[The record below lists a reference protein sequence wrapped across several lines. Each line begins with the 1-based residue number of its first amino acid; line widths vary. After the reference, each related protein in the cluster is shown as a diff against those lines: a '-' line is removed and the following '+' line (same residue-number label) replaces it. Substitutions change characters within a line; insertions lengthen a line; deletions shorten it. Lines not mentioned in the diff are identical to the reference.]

1 MMDEEKIF
9 TGYCRML
16 DCSRMVTAELD
27 EGVWLSREEI
37 PVEVNTPSL
46 THTMIQLFRQGKDP
60 Q

>member
-1 MMDEEKIF
+1 MVGFWADLDSEDE
-9 TGYCRML
+9 TVTL
-16 DCSRMVTAELD
+16 DQTELD